1 MSDQL
6 IIRGARA
13 HNLKN
18 LSLDLPRRSL
28 IVITG
33 LSGAGKSSLAFD
45 TIYAEGH
52 RRYVESLSTYA
63 RQFLERVDKPDVDFV
78 EGISPAIAIEQ
89 ANPVK
94 HSRSTVG
101 TTTEI
106 YDYLRLLFA
115 KVGKTICPDCGREV
129 QPDTVESTVDRLL
142 ATYGGKRALVLYPLP
157 MTRATTAQ
165 GLVANLLAEGFVR
178 VRARQQLHT
187 LTPGLTLDLEGLSQ
201 VEIVV
206 DRLILEERQRGRLA
220 ESLEVAFLKGNG
232 TAMVDIPGETELR
245 LSEQFQCLPCG
256 RSFERPTPLFFSFN
270 NPRGAC
276 PACKGFGNIL
286 DYDVERII
294 PDPQKSLAEG
304 AIEPW
309 TLPRYVRHYS
319 EELRHLARRHG
330 INLRLPFAQLP
341 EEQQHKILHGCED
354 FIGVLPF
361 FRRLEAKKYKLYIR
375 VFLSRYVTAV
385 DCAQCGGTR
394 LRQDALHVKVG
405 GRSIAE
411 ITHMTVED
419 LQRSLEAISLPPFER
434 EIAQSLLTQLH
445 ARLSFLLHVGLNYL
459 TIDRLTRTLSGGEAQ
474 RINLANQLGARL
486 TDTLYILDEPTIGLH
501 PRDSQRLVAI
511 LRQLT
516 TQGNT
521 VIVVEHDRD
530 VIAAADYIVDLGPGA
545 GERGG
550 ELVFCG
556 STEKLLREPS
566 SVTAR
571 YLRDELTIP
580 LPRTRRPTS
589 GPGLVLLGA
598 RENNLKGVDITIPLQ
613 TLTCVTGVSGSGKST
628 LVHDTLYRALERIFH
643 GSGGKIGKFERIVGI
658 EQLRDVILL
667 DQQPIGKS
675 PRSNPVTY
683 VDAFGPIRKLFAE
696 TPRAR
701 MAGYGPGHFSFNVPG
716 GRCEVCE
723 GSGSLKIEMHFM
735 ADLYATCE
743 QCAGTRFKPEI
754 LEVRYRGLSIHE
766 VLQMSVTQAVEFFPE
781 APQAQI
787 RLALL
792 AEVGL
797 GYIRLGQPANTLS
810 GGEAQRLKI
819 AAELG
824 KKDPRDVLYILD
836 EPTTGLHFDD
846 VQTLMRVLNRLVDQ
860 GNTVVVV
867 EHNLDV
873 IKASD
878 YIIDLGPEGG
888 EGGGHLVAVGT
899 PEEIARRRKSHTGRY
914 LRQVLQGAATLPLQQ
929 ERSHTRIRTAHAR
942 SREE

>member
-1 MSDQL
+1 LSEHL

-18 LSLDLPRRSL
+18 LNLDLPRRAL
-28 IVITG
+28 IIITG

-63 RQFLERVDKPDVDFV
+63 RQFLERVEKPDVDYV

-89 ANPVK
+89 VNPVK

-115 KVGKTICPDCGREV
+115 KIGTTVCPDCRAQV
-129 QPDTVESTVDRLL
+129 QPDTVQGTVDRLL
-142 ATYGGKRALVLYPLP
+142 TEHHGKRALILFPLP
-157 MTRATTAQ
+157 ITGATTVP

-178 VRARQQLHT
+178 VKVRDQVHT
-187 LTPGLTLDLEGLSQ
+187 LTPSLVLDLGGVSQ
-201 VEIVV
+201 IDVVV
-206 DRLILEERQRGRLA
+206 DRLILEESQQSRLA
-220 ESLEVAFLKGNG
+220 ESLETAFIKGG
-232 TAMVDIPGETELR
+232 GMALVEIVGEGIWR
-245 LSEQFQCLPCG
+245 LSDQFHCLPCG
-256 RSFERPTPLFFSFN
+256 RVFERPTPLFFSFN

-276 PACKGFGNIL
+276 PVCKGFGNIL
-286 DYDVERII
+286 DYDLNLII
-294 PDPQKSLAEG
+294 PDPYKSLAEG

-309 TLPRYVRHYS
+309 TLPRYVRHYTD
-319 EELRHLARRHG
+319 ELRQLSRREG
-330 INLRLPFAQLP
+330 IDLHRPYHQLP
-341 EEQQHKILHGCED
+341 EEQQQTILHGCGD

-385 DCAQCGGTR
+385 ECAQCEGTR
-394 LRQDALHVKVG
+394 LRQDALYVKIG
-405 GRSIAE
+405 GYAIAE
-411 ITHMTVED
+411 LSHMTVQE
-419 LQRSLEAISLPPFER
+419 LEQFLDAVKLTPFER
-434 EIAQSLLTQLH
+434 EIAPSLLSQLQ
-445 ARLSFLLHVGLNYL
+445 ARLSFLRHVGLNYL

-474 RINLANQLGARL
+474 RINLANQLGAQL

-501 PRDSQRLVAI
+501 PRDTQRLVAI
-511 LRQLT
+511 LQQLT
-516 TQGNT
+516 DQGNT

-530 VIAAADYIVDLGPGA
+530 VIAAADHVVDLGPGA
-545 GERGG
+545 GEYGG
-550 ELVFCG
+550 ELIFSG
-556 STEKLLREPS
+556 PTEKLWRDPTSL
-566 SVTAR
+566 TAR

-580 LPRTRRPTS
+580 MSWKRRPMNGRS
-589 GPGLVLLGA
+589 LQLLGA
-598 RENNLKGVDITIPLQ
+598 RENNLKGIDISIPLQ

-628 LVHDTLYRALERIFH
+628 LVHDTLYRALERVFH
-643 GSGGKIGKFERIVGI
+643 GTSAKIGKFDRIVGVGY
-658 EQLRDVILL
+658 LRDVILL
-667 DQQPIGKS
+667 DQQPIGKT

-683 VDAFGPIRKLFAE
+683 VDAFGPIRKLFAQ
-696 TPRAR
+696 TSRAR
-701 MAGYGPGHFSFNVPG
+701 LASYRAADFSFNLPG
-716 GRCEVCE
+716 GRCEACE
-723 GSGSLKIEMHFM
+723 GNGYLRIEMHFM
-735 ADLYATCE
+735 ADLYVTCE
-743 QCAGTRFKPEI
+743 HCGGTRFKPDI
-754 LEVRYRGLSIHE
+754 LEVRYGGVNIHE
-766 VLQMSVTQAVEFFPE
+766 ALQMSVTQAVDFFTE
-781 APQAQI
+781 APQAQT

-846 VQTLMRVLNRLVDQ
+846 VRTLVGVLNRLIDQ

-867 EHNLDV
+867 EHNLEV
-873 IKASD
+873 IKTSD
-878 YIIDLGPEGG
+878 YVIDLGPEGG
-888 EGGGHLVAVGT
+888 ESGGEIVAVGT
-899 PEEIARRRKSHTGRY
+899 PEAIARSRRSHTGRY
-914 LRQVLQGAATLPLQQ
+914 LRQVLK
-929 ERSHTRIRTAHAR
+929 RT
-942 SREE
+942 

>member
-1 MSDQL
+1 LSEHL

-18 LSLDLPRRSL
+18 LDLDLPRRSL

-63 RQFLERVDKPDVDFV
+63 RQFLERVEKPDIDEVA
-78 EGISPAIAIEQ
+78 GISPAIAIAQ
-89 ANPVK
+89 VNPVK
-94 HSRSTVG
+94 HTRSTVG

-115 KVGKTICPDCGREV
+115 KIGQTLCPDCGRQV
-129 QPDTVESTVDRLL
+129 QPDTVLGTVDRLL
-142 ATYGGKRALVLYPLP
+142 TAHRGERVLVLYPLP
-157 MTRATTAQ
+157 ITAAITVQ

-178 VRARQQLHT
+178 VKVGEQVQTLAR
-187 LTPGLTLDLEGLSQ
+187 GLDLNLEGLSQ
-201 VEIVV
+201 IDVVV
-206 DRLILEERQRGRLA
+206 DRLVLEQSQRSRLA
-220 ESLEVAFLKGNG
+220 ESLETAFGKGG
-232 TAMVDIPGETELR
+232 GLAQVDIVGDTVWR
-245 LSEQFQCLPCG
+245 LSDQFHCVPCG
-256 RSFERPTPLFFSFN
+256 RAFERPTPLLFSFN

-286 DYDVERII
+286 DYDPSLII
-294 PDPQKSLAEG
+294 PDPRRSLADG

-309 TLPRYVRHYS
+309 TLPRYVRHYT
-319 EELRHLARRHG
+319 EELRQLAQCEG
-330 INLRLPFAQLP
+330 IDLRLPFAQLP
-341 EEQQHKILHGCED
+341 AEHQQKVWHGCGD
-354 FIGVLPF
+354 FVGVLPF

-385 DCAQCGGTR
+385 DCTQCSGTR
-394 LRQDALHVKVG
+394 LRPEALYVQVG
-405 GRSIAE
+405 GRTIAALSRL
-411 ITHMTVED
+411 TVDD
-419 LQRSLEAISLPPFER
+419 LQRFLAEVSLTAFER
-434 EIAQSLLTQLH
+434 EIAYNILLQLL
-445 ARLSFLLHVGLNYL
+445 ARVRFLQEVGLKYL
-459 TIDRLTRTLSGGEAQ
+459 TIDRQTRTLSGGEAQ

-501 PRDSQRLVAI
+501 PRDTQRLIAI
-511 LRQLT
+511 LQQLKA
-516 TQGNT
+516 QGNT

-530 VIAAADYIVDLGPGA
+530 VIAAADHVVDLGPGA
-545 GERGG
+545 GEHGG
-550 ELVFCG
+550 RLVFSG
-556 STEKLLREPS
+556 STEKLRQDTESL
-566 SVTAR
+566 TAR
-571 YLRDELTIP
+571 YLRDELTVP
-580 LPRTRRPTS
+580 VPAQRRPTNGRS
-589 GPGLVLLGA
+589 LQLFGA
-598 RENNLKGVDITIPLQ
+598 RENNLKGIDLCIPLQ

-643 GSGGKIGKFERIVGI
+643 GTSARIGKFGHIVGV
-658 EQLRDVILL
+658 EHLRDVILL
-667 DQQPIGKS
+667 DQQPIGKT

-683 VDAFGPIRKLFAE
+683 VDAFGPIRKLFAQ
-696 TPRAR
+696 TARAR
-701 MAGYGPGHFSFNVPG
+701 LAGYRATDFSFNVAG

-723 GSGSLKIEMHFM
+723 GHGFLRLDMHFM
-735 ADLYATCE
+735 ADLFVTCE
-743 QCAGTRFKPEI
+743 QCGGTRYKSAL
-754 LEVRYRGLSIHE
+754 LEVRYRGLTIHD
-766 VLQMSVTQAVEFFPE
+766 VLQMSVNQAVACFTE
-781 APQAQI
+781 APQAQA

-824 KKDPRDVLYILD
+824 KKDPRDILYILD

-846 VQTLMRVLNRLVDQ
+846 VRTLIGVLNRLVAQ

-873 IKASD
+873 VKTSD
-878 YIIDLGPEGG
+878 YLIDLGPEGG
-888 EGGGHLVAVGT
+888 ERGGEVVAAGT
-899 PEEIARRRKSHTGRY
+899 PEQVARSRRSHTGRY
-914 LRQVLQGAATLPLQQ
+914 LRQVLEPM
-929 ERSHTRIRTAHAR
+929 RR
-942 SREE
+942 

>member
-1 MSDQL
+1 LSEHL

-18 LSLDLPRRSL
+18 INLDLPRRSL

-63 RQFLERVDKPDVDFV
+63 RQFLERVEKPEVDYV

-89 ANPVK
+89 VNPVK

-115 KVGKTICPDCGREV
+115 KIGKTICPDCGAQV
-129 QPDTVESTVDRLL
+129 QPDTVQATVDRLL
-142 ATYGGKRALVLYPLP
+142 AAHGGKRALLLYPLP
-157 MTRATTAQ
+157 ITAATTIQ
-165 GLVANLLAEGFVR
+165 GLAANLLAEGFVR
-178 VRARQQLHT
+178 VKVREQVHT
-187 LTPGLTLDLEGLSQ
+187 LAPHLALDLSGLSQ
-201 VEIVV
+201 IDVVV
-206 DRLILEERQRGRLA
+206 DRLVLGENQRSRLA
-220 ESLEVAFLKGNG
+220 ESLETAFVKGSG
-232 TAMVDIPGETELR
+232 MALVDIPGDTVWR
-245 LSEQFQCLPCG
+245 LSDQFHCLPCG
-256 RSFERPTPLFFSFN
+256 RTCERPTPLFFSFN

-276 PACKGFGNIL
+276 PVCKGFGNIL
-286 DYDVERII
+286 DYDLNLII
-294 PDPQKSLAEG
+294 PDPHKSLADG

-309 TLPRYVRHYS
+309 TLPRYVRHYTDA
-319 EELRHLARRHG
+319 LRRLARQEG
-330 INLRLPFAQLP
+330 IKLHLPFAQQP
-341 EEQQHKILHGCED
+341 AEHKDKILYGCGD

-385 DCAQCGGTR
+385 DCTRCGGTR
-394 LRQDALHVKVG
+394 LRPDALYVKIG
-405 GRSIAE
+405 GCSIAE
-411 ITHMTVED
+411 LSQMTVEE
-419 LQRSLEAISLPPFER
+419 LQRFVDGVALTPFER
-434 EIAQSLLTQLH
+434 DIAHSILTQLQ
-445 ARLSFLLHVGLNYL
+445 ARLGFLLQVGLDYL

-501 PRDSQRLVAI
+501 PRDTQRLVAI

-530 VIAAADYIVDLGPGA
+530 VIAAADHVVDLGPGA
-545 GERGG
+545 GEHGG
-550 ELVFCG
+550 ELLFSG
-556 STEKLLREPS
+556 PTEKLLQEATS
-566 SVTAR
+566 LTAR
-571 YLRDELTIP
+571 YLRAELTIP
-580 LPRTRRPTS
+580 TPTQRRPMN
-589 GPGLVLLGA
+589 GRCLRLLGA
-598 RENNLKGVDITIPLQ
+598 RGNNLQGIDITIPLR

-643 GSGGKIGKFERIVGI
+643 GTHEKIGTFERIVGVDH
-658 EQLRDVILL
+658 LRDVILL
-667 DQQPIGKS
+667 DQQPIGKT

-683 VDAFGPIRKLFAE
+683 VEAFGALRKLFAE
-696 TPRAR
+696 TTRAR
-701 MAGYGPGHFSFNVPG
+701 LAGYRAADFSFNVPG

-723 GSGSLKIEMHFM
+723 GNGFLRIEMHFM
-735 ADLYATCE
+735 ADLFVTCE
-743 QCAGTRFKPEI
+743 QCGGTRFKPDI
-754 LEVRYRGLSIHE
+754 LEVRYRGVNMHE
-766 VLQMSVTQAVEFFPE
+766 VLQMTVNQAVDFFTE
-781 APQAQI
+781 APQAQT

-797 GYIRLGQPANTLS
+797 GYVRLGQPANTLS

-824 KKDPRDVLYILD
+824 KKDPRGVLYILD

-846 VQTLMRVLNRLVDQ
+846 VRTLVRVLNRLVDQ

-867 EHNLDV
+867 EHHLEV

-878 YIIDLGPEGG
+878 YVIDLGPEGG
-888 EGGGHLVAVGT
+888 ERGGQVVAEGP
-899 PEEIARRRKSHTGRY
+899 PEEIARSRRSHTGRY
-914 LRQVLQGAATLPLQQ
+914 LREVL
-929 ERSHTRIRTAHAR
+929 RHAHR
-942 SREE
+942 

>member
-1 MSDQL
+1 LSEHL

-18 LSLDLPRRSL
+18 LNLDLPRRAL
-28 IVITG
+28 TVITG

-63 RQFLERVDKPDVDFV
+63 RQFLERVEKPDVDCV

-89 ANPVK
+89 VNPVK

-101 TTTEI
+101 TTTEV

-115 KVGKTICPDCGREV
+115 KIGKTICPDCGAQV
-129 QPDTVESTVDRLL
+129 QPDTVQGTVDRLL
-142 ATYGGKRALVLYPLP
+142 AEQPGKRALILYPLP
-157 MTRATTAQ
+157 ITKATTAQ
-165 GLVANLLAEGFVR
+165 GVMANLLAEGFVR
-178 VRARQQLHT
+178 VKVRDQVFT
-187 LTPGLTLDLEGLSQ
+187 LSPNLTLDLDGLSQ
-201 VEIVV
+201 IGVVV
-206 DRLILEERQRGRLA
+206 DRLVVEEKQRSRLA
-220 ESLEVAFLKGNG
+220 ESLETAFIKGGGVAL
-232 TAMVDIPGETELR
+232 VDLVEGATWR
-245 LSEQFQCLPCG
+245 LSDQFHCLSCG
-256 RSFERPTPLFFSFN
+256 RLFERPTPLFFSFN

-276 PACKGFGNIL
+276 SVCKGFGNIL
-286 DYDVERII
+286 DYDLSLII
-294 PDPQKSLAEG
+294 PDPRKSLAEG

-309 TLPRYVRHYS
+309 TLPRYVRHYTD
-319 EELRHLARRHG
+319 ELRHLARRQQIDLH
-330 INLRLPFAQLP
+330 RPFNQLP
-341 EEQQHKILHGCED
+341 EEQQHKILHGCGG

-375 VFLSRYVTAV
+375 VFLSRYVTAI
-385 DCAQCGGTR
+385 DCAQCGGAR
-394 LRQDALHVKVG
+394 LRPDALYVKVG
-405 GRSIAE
+405 SFSIAE
-411 ITHMTVED
+411 LSRMTVDALERFWDTVD
-419 LQRSLEAISLPPFER
+419 LTPFER
-434 EIAQSLLTQLH
+434 EIAHSLLTQIQG
-445 ARLSFLLHVGLNYL
+445 RLSFLRHVGLNYL

-501 PRDSQRLVAI
+501 PRDTQRLIDI

-516 TQGNT
+516 DQGNS

-530 VIAAADYIVDLGPGA
+530 VIAAADHVVDLGPGA
-545 GERGG
+545 GEHGG
-550 ELVFCG
+550 ELIFSG
-556 STEKLLREPS
+556 PTEKLWRDAS
-566 SVTAR
+566 SLTAR

-580 LPRTRRPTS
+580 VPTRRRSTQGRS
-589 GPGLVLLGA
+589 LQLFGA
-598 RENNLKGVDITIPLQ
+598 QENNLQGIDLTIPLQ

-628 LVHDTLYRALERIFH
+628 LVHDTLYHALDRVFH
-643 GSGGKIGKFERIVGI
+643 GTSAKIGKFDRLVGV

-667 DQQPIGKS
+667 DQQPIGKT

-696 TPRAR
+696 TSRAR
-701 MAGYGPGHFSFNVPG
+701 LAGYRPADFSFNVAG
-716 GRCEVCE
+716 GRCEACE
-723 GSGSLKIEMHFM
+723 GNGFLRIEMHFM
-735 ADLYATCE
+735 ADLYVTCE
-743 QCAGTRFKPEI
+743 QCGGTRFKPDL
-754 LEVRYRGLSIHE
+754 LEVRYRGVNIHDA
-766 VLQMSVTQAVEFFPE
+766 LQMSVTQAVDFFTE
-781 APQAQI
+781 APQART
-787 RLALL
+787 RLGLL

-846 VQTLMRVLNRLVDQ
+846 VRTLVRVLNRLVDQ

-867 EHNLDV
+867 EHNIEV
-873 IKASD
+873 IKTSD
-878 YIIDLGPEGG
+878 YVIDLGPEGG
-888 EGGGHLVAVGT
+888 EGGGEILAMGT
-899 PEEIARRRKSHTGRY
+899 PEAIARSRRSYTGRY
-914 LRQVLQGAATLPLQQ
+914 LRQVLKRG
-929 ERSHTRIRTAHAR
+929 RR
-942 SREE
+942 

>member
-1 MSDQL
+1 LSEHL

-18 LSLDLPRRSL
+18 LDLDLPRRSL

-63 RQFLERVDKPDVDFV
+63 RQFLERVEKPDIDEVA
-78 EGISPAIAIEQ
+78 GISPAIAIAQ
-89 ANPVK
+89 VNPVK
-94 HSRSTVG
+94 HTRSTVG

-115 KVGKTICPDCGREV
+115 KIGQTLCPDCGRQV
-129 QPDTVESTVDRLL
+129 QPDTVLGTVDRLL
-142 ATYGGKRALVLYPLP
+142 TAHRGERVLVLYPLP
-157 MTRATTAQ
+157 ITAAITVQ

-178 VRARQQLHT
+178 VKVGEQVQTLAR
-187 LTPGLTLDLEGLSQ
+187 GLDLNLEGLSQ
-201 VEIVV
+201 IDVVV
-206 DRLILEERQRGRLA
+206 DRLVLEQSQRSRLA
-220 ESLEVAFLKGNG
+220 ESLETAFGKGG
-232 TAMVDIPGETELR
+232 GLAQVDIVGDTVWR
-245 LSEQFQCLPCG
+245 LSDQFHCVPCG
-256 RSFERPTPLFFSFN
+256 RAFERPTPLLFSFN

-286 DYDVERII
+286 DYDPSLII
-294 PDPQKSLAEG
+294 PDPRRSLADG

-309 TLPRYVRHYS
+309 TLPRYVRHYT
-319 EELRHLARRHG
+319 EELRQLAQCEG
-330 INLRLPFAQLP
+330 IDLRLPFAQLP
-341 EEQQHKILHGCED
+341 AEHQQKVWHGCGD
-354 FIGVLPF
+354 FVGVLPF

-385 DCAQCGGTR
+385 DCTQCSGTR
-394 LRQDALHVKVG
+394 LRPEALYVQVG
-405 GRSIAE
+405 GRTIAALSRL
-411 ITHMTVED
+411 TVDD
-419 LQRSLEAISLPPFER
+419 LQRFLAEVSLTAFER
-434 EIAQSLLTQLH
+434 EIAYNILLQLL
-445 ARLSFLLHVGLNYL
+445 ARVRFLQEVGLKYL
-459 TIDRLTRTLSGGEAQ
+459 TIDRQTRTLSGGEAQ

-501 PRDSQRLVAI
+501 PRDTQRLIAI
-511 LRQLT
+511 LQQLKA
-516 TQGNT
+516 QGNT

-530 VIAAADYIVDLGPGA
+530 VIAAADHVVDLGPGA
-545 GERGG
+545 GEHGG
-550 ELVFCG
+550 RLVFSG
-556 STEKLLREPS
+556 STEKLRQDTESL
-566 SVTAR
+566 TAR
-571 YLRDELTIP
+571 YLRDELTVP
-580 LPRTRRPTS
+580 VPAQRRPTNGRS
-589 GPGLVLLGA
+589 LQLFGA
-598 RENNLKGVDITIPLQ
+598 RENNLKGIDLCIPLQ

-643 GSGGKIGKFERIVGI
+643 GTSARIGKFGHIVGV
-658 EQLRDVILL
+658 EHLHDVILL
-667 DQQPIGKS
+667 DQQPIGKT

-683 VDAFGPIRKLFAE
+683 VDAFGPIRKLFAQ
-696 TPRAR
+696 TARAR
-701 MAGYGPGHFSFNVPG
+701 LAGYRATDFSFNVAG

-723 GSGSLKIEMHFM
+723 GHGFLRLDMHFM
-735 ADLYATCE
+735 ADLFVTCE
-743 QCAGTRFKPEI
+743 QCGGTRYKSAL
-754 LEVRYRGLSIHE
+754 LEVRYRGLTIHD
-766 VLQMSVTQAVEFFPE
+766 VLQMSVDQAVACFTE
-781 APQAQI
+781 APQAQA

-824 KKDPRDVLYILD
+824 KKDPRDILYILD

-846 VQTLMRVLNRLVDQ
+846 VRTLIGVLNRLVAQ

-873 IKASD
+873 VKTSD
-878 YIIDLGPEGG
+878 YLIDLGPEGG
-888 EGGGHLVAVGT
+888 ERGGEVVAAGT
-899 PEEIARRRKSHTGRY
+899 PEQVARSRRSHTGRY
-914 LRQVLQGAATLPLQQ
+914 LRQVLEPM
-929 ERSHTRIRTAHAR
+929 RR
-942 SREE
+942 

>member
-1 MSDQL
+1 VSEHL

-18 LSLDLPRRSL
+18 LNLDLPRRALS
-28 IVITG
+28 VITG

-63 RQFLERVDKPDVDFV
+63 RQFLERVEKPDVDYV

-89 ANPVK
+89 VNPVK

-115 KVGKTICPDCGREV
+115 KIGMSICPDCGAQV
-129 QPDTVESTVDRLL
+129 QPDTVQGTVERLL
-142 ATYGGKRALVLYPLP
+142 TEHRGKRVLILYPLP
-157 MTRATTAQ
+157 ITTATTVP
-165 GLVANLLAEGFVR
+165 GLAANLLAEGFVR
-178 VRARQQLHT
+178 VRVRDQVHT
-187 LTPGLTLDLEGLSQ
+187 LTPTLTLDLAGLSQ
-201 VEIVV
+201 IAVVV
-206 DRLILEERQRGRLA
+206 DRLVLEENHQSRLA
-220 ESLEVAFLKGNG
+220 ESLETAFIKGSGMALVEIVGEG
-232 TAMVDIPGETELR
+232 TWR
-245 LSEQFQCLPCG
+245 LSEQFHCLPCD
-256 RSFERPTPLFFSFN
+256 RVFERPTPLFFSFN

-276 PACKGFGNIL
+276 PLCKGFGNIL
-286 DYDVERII
+286 DYDLHLII
-294 PDPQKSLAEG
+294 PDTHKSLAEG

-309 TLPRYVRHYS
+309 TLPRYVRHYTD
-319 EELRHLARRHG
+319 ELRQLARREG
-330 INLRLPFAQLP
+330 IDLHRPYHQLAA
-341 EEQQHKILHGCED
+341 EQQHKILHGCAD

-385 DCAQCGGTR
+385 DCAQCEGTR
-394 LRQDALHVKVG
+394 LRREALYVRVG
-405 GRSIAE
+405 GYSIAE
-411 ITHMTVED
+411 LSQMTVEE
-419 LQRSLEAISLPPFER
+419 LEGFLTTVKLTPFEQ
-434 EIAQSLLTQLH
+434 EIAQRLLSELQ
-445 ARLSFLLHVGLNYL
+445 ARLSFLRHVGLNYL
-459 TIDRLTRTLSGGEAQ
+459 TINRLTRTLSGGEAQ

-501 PRDSQRLVAI
+501 PRDTQRLVAI

-530 VIAAADYIVDLGPGA
+530 IIAAADHVVDLGPGA
-545 GERGG
+545 GEHGG
-550 ELVFCG
+550 ELIFSG
-556 STEKLLREPS
+556 PTEKLWRDATSL
-566 SVTAR
+566 TAR

-580 LPRTRRPTS
+580 LPRKRRPTNGRS
-589 GPGLVLLGA
+589 LRLLGA
-598 RENNLKGVDITIPLQ
+598 RENNLKGIDISLPLQ

-628 LVHDTLYRALERIFH
+628 LVHDTLYRALERVFH
-643 GSGGKIGKFERIVGI
+643 GTSAKIGRFDRIVGVGY
-658 EQLRDVILL
+658 LRDVILL
-667 DQQPIGKS
+667 DQEPIGKT

-683 VDAFGPIRKLFAE
+683 VDAFGPIRKLFAQ
-696 TPRAR
+696 TTRAR
-701 MAGYGPGHFSFNVPG
+701 LAGYRPGDFSFNLPG
-716 GRCEVCE
+716 GRCEACE
-723 GSGSLKIEMHFM
+723 GNGYLRIEMHFM
-735 ADLYATCE
+735 ADLYVTCE
-743 QCAGTRFKPEI
+743 HCDGTRFKPDI
-754 LEVRYRGLSIHE
+754 LEVRYAGVNIHE
-766 VLQMSVTQAVEFFPE
+766 ALQMSVTQAVDFFAE
-781 APQAQI
+781 APQAQT

-824 KKDPRDVLYILD
+824 KKDPRDILYILD

-846 VQTLMRVLNRLVDQ
+846 VRTLVRVLNRLVDQ

-867 EHNLDV
+867 EHNLEV
-873 IKASD
+873 IKTSD
-878 YIIDLGPEGG
+878 YVIDLGPEGG
-888 EGGGHLVAVGT
+888 ERGGEIVAVGP
-899 PEEIARRRKSHTGRY
+899 PEAIARSRRSHTGRY
-914 LRQVLQGAATLPLQQ
+914 LRQALKRA
-929 ERSHTRIRTAHAR
+929 
-942 SREE
+942 